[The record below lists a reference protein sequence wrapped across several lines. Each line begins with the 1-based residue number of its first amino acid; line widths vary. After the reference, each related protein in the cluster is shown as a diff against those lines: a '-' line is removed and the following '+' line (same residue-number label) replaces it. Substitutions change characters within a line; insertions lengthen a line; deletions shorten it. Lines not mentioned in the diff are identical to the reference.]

1 MKKIYKMPSQ
11 VACELQANSIMAI
24 SILDGTADPDPHVPV
39 LGKENMDWWYD
50 DEGEDYNPIKDPK
63 LF

>member
-24 SILDGTADPDPHVPV
+24 STLDDAADPTKPV
-39 LGKENMDWWYD
+39 LGKENTDWWYD

>member
-24 SILDGTADPDPHVPV
+24 SILDDAADPELDV

>member
-1 MKKIYKMPSQ
+1 MKKIYKKPSQ

-24 SILDGTADPDPHVPV
+24 SILDDAADPELDV

>member
-24 SILDGTADPDPHVPV
+24 STLDDAADPDLDV

>member
-24 SILDGTADPDPHVPV
+24 SILDDAADPDKGA
-39 LGKENMDWWYD
+39 LGKENTDWWYD

>member
-11 VACELQANSIMAI
+11 VVCKLQANSIMAI
-24 SILDGTADPDPHVPV
+24 SILDGTADPGKDV
-39 LGKENMDWWYD
+39 LGKENTDWWYD

>member
-1 MKKIYKMPSQ
+1 MPSQ

-24 SILDGTADPDPHVPV
+24 SILDDAADPELHG

>member
-11 VACELQANSIMAI
+11 IVCELQANNMMAV
-24 SILDGTADPDPHVPV
+24 SLQDGNADPNAEV
-39 LGKENMDWWYD
+39 LGKENTDWWYD

>member
-24 SILDGTADPDPHVPV
+24 SILDDAANPEQHG
-39 LGKENMDWWYD
+39 LGKENTDWWYD

>member
-1 MKKIYKMPSQ
+1 MPSQ

-24 SILDGTADPDPHVPV
+24 SILDDAADPDERV
-39 LGKENMDWWYD
+39 LGKENTDWWYD

>member
-24 SILDGTADPDPHVPV
+24 SILDDAADPDKGV

>member
-24 SILDGTADPDPHVPV
+24 SILDDAADPGKDV

>member
-11 VACELQANSIMAI
+11 VVCELQANSIMAI
-24 SILDGTADPDPHVPV
+24 STLDDAADPTKPV

>member
-1 MKKIYKMPSQ
+1 MPSQ

-24 SILDGTADPDPHVPV
+24 STLDEAADPGLDV

>member
-24 SILDGTADPDPHVPV
+24 SILDDAADPGMDV
-39 LGKENMDWWYD
+39 LGKENMDGWYD